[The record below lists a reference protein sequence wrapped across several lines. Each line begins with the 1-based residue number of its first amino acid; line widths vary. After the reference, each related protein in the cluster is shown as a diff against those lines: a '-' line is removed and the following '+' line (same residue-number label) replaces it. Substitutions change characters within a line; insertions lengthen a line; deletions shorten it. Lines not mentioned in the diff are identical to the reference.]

1 MGKTNTLSPRQY
13 LPLVTMAFAAF
24 VFNTS
29 EFMPVGLLTN
39 IASDFGVTEARA
51 GMLISVYAWAVALL
65 SLPLML
71 LVCKVEYKRLLL
83 GVVAVFIASQVA
95 SGLATGYYSLM
106 AARIG
111 VASAHAIF
119 WSIAAP
125 MAARTLPEE
134 HRGTAIAVVATGS
147 SIAMV
152 VGLPLGRVI
161 GLWLGWRMTFLAIGG
176 VSLLVFLCICF
187 LFPTVENRGTFSVQR
202 MPQLL
207 KNRVLMGIYLA
218 TVFLATALYTGY
230 GYIEPF
236 LGQVAKMSED
246 IVTLT
251 LIVYGASGLL
261 GSVIFSRF
269 YGRNRYRFVALSCG
283 GMSAVLLLLH
293 SASFAALTMGA
304 LCVLWGM
311 LSTAFNVAFQ
321 DCIIRYSDSD
331 AAAVATSIYS
341 GIFNLGIGTG
351 AFVGG
356 LVCTYAAID
365 YIGYAGG
372 LIAALSLAYIVLR
385 LLPNMRR
392 SDGQS

>member
-1 MGKTNTLSPRQY
+1 
-13 LPLVTMAFAAF
+13 MACAAF

-39 IASDFGVTEARA
+39 IASDFSVTEAKA
-51 GMLISVYAWAVALL
+51 GMLISVYAWAVAVL

-71 LVCKVEYKRLLL
+71 VVCKMEYKRLLL

-95 SGLATGYYSLM
+95 SALSTGYYALM

-125 MAARTLPEE
+125 MAARTVSEE
-134 HRGTAIAVVATGS
+134 RRGTALVVVATGS

-161 GLWLGWRMTFLAIGG
+161 GLWLGWRQTFMCIGG
-176 VSLLVFLCICF
+176 VSLLVFLAIC
-187 LFPTVENRGTFSVQR
+187 LIFPKVPNRGTFSVGK
-202 MPQLL
+202 MPTLL
-207 KNRVLMGIYLA
+207 KNRVLMGIYVA
-218 TVFLATALYTGY
+218 IAFLASALYTGY

-236 LGQVAKMSED
+236 LGQVARMNEGM
-246 IVTLT
+246 VTLT
-251 LIVYGASGLL
+251 LIVYGASGML
-261 GSVIFSRF
+261 GSYVFSSF
-269 YGRNRYRFVALSCG
+269 YNRNIYRFVGWSCTTL
-283 GMSAVLLLLH
+283 AVALLLIH
-293 SASFAALTMGA
+293 VASAATPTMIA
-304 LCVLWGM
+304 VCVLWGM
-311 LSTAFNVAFQ
+311 ISTAFNVAFQ
-321 DCIIRYSDSD
+321 DCIIRYSAAD

-356 LVCTYAAID
+356 LVCTYASID

-372 LIAALSLAYIVLR
+372 AIAALALIYIFAR
-385 LLPNMRR
+385 LLKDMRAM
-392 SDGQS
+392 SAQ

>member
-1 MGKTNTLSPRQY
+1 MEANNSLSLKQY

-39 IASDFGVTEARA
+39 IASDFQVTEARA

-71 LVCKVEYKRLLL
+71 VVCKVEYKRLLL

-95 SGLATGYYSLM
+95 SGLATGYYTLM

-125 MAARTLPEE
+125 MAARTLPEA

-161 GLWLGWRMTFLAIGG
+161 GLWLGWRMTFLTIGG
-176 VSLLVFLCICF
+176 VSMLVFLCICLF
-187 LFPTVENRGTFSVQR
+187 FPTVENRGTFSVQR

-261 GSVIFSRF
+261 GSFVFSRY

-293 SASFAALTMGA
+293 GASFAGLTMGA
-304 LCVLWGM
+304 VCVIWGM

-351 AFVGG
+351 AFIGG

-372 LIAALSLAYIVLR
+372 LIAALALAYIVLR
-385 LLPNMRR
+385 LLPNMRCF
-392 SDGQS
+392 DNKY

>member
-1 MGKTNTLSPRQY
+1 MTLRQY
-13 LPLVTMAFAAF
+13 LPLFVMACAAF

-39 IASDFGVTEARA
+39 IAADFGVTEAKA

-71 LVCKVEYKRLLL
+71 IVCKMEYKRLLL

-95 SGLATGYYSLM
+95 SGLASGYYALM
-106 AARIG
+106 AARVG

-119 WSIAAP
+119 WSVAAP
-125 MAARTLPEE
+125 MAARTVPEDR
-134 HRGTAIAVVATGS
+134 RGTAIAVVATGS

-161 GLWLGWRMTFLAIGG
+161 GLWLGWRQTFMAIGVVATIVFLAI
-176 VSLLVFLCICF
+176 CF
-187 LFPTVENRGTFSVQR
+187 IFPTVSNRGTFSVKK
-202 MPQLL
+202 MPTLL
-207 KNRVLMGIYLA
+207 ANRVLIGVYIA

-236 LGQVAKMSED
+236 LGQVAHMSED
-246 IVTLT
+246 VVTLT
-251 LIVYGASGLL
+251 LIIYGASGLL
-261 GSVIFSRF
+261 GSYIFSKF
-269 YGRNRYRFVALSCG
+269 YGRNRYLFVGWSCTMLSAALLFIHG
-283 GMSAVLLLLH
+283 
-293 SASFAALTMGA
+293 ASFAAITMLA
-304 LCVLWGM
+304 VCVLWGM
-311 LSTAFNVAFQ
+311 ISTAFNVAFQ
-321 DCIIRYSDSD
+321 DCIIRYSASD

-351 AFVGG
+351 ALIGG
-356 LVCTYAAID
+356 MVCTYAAID

-372 LIAALSLAYIVLR
+372 AVASLALIYIFAR
-385 LLPNMRR
+385 LLKDMRCADDAQR
-392 SDGQS
+392 VG

>member
-1 MGKTNTLSPRQY
+1 MERMTLRQW

-29 EFMPVGLLTN
+29 EFMPVGLLTS

-51 GMLISVYAWAVALL
+51 GLLISVYAWAVALL

-71 LVCKVEYKRLLL
+71 VVCKMEYKRLLL
-83 GVVAVFIASQVA
+83 GVVGVFIASQVA
-95 SGLATGYYSLM
+95 SGLATGYYALM

-134 HRGTAIAVVATGS
+134 RRSTAIAVVATGS

-161 GLWLGWRMTFLAIGG
+161 GLWLGWRMTFLVIGA

-187 LFPTVENRGTFSVQR
+187 VFPTLPNRGTFSVGR

-207 KNRVLMGIYLA
+207 KNRVLMGVYLA

-236 LGQVAKMSED
+236 LGQVAGMSED
-246 IVTLT
+246 VVTLT

-261 GSVIFSRF
+261 GSFVFSRF
-269 YGRNRYRFVALSCG
+269 YGRSRYRFIGLSCS
-283 GMSAVLLLLH
+283 GMAAVLLLLH
-293 SASFAALTMGA
+293 GASTVALAMGSVC
-304 LCVLWGM
+304 LLWGAI
-311 LSTAFNVAFQ
+311 STAFNVAFQ
-321 DCIIRYSDSD
+321 DCIIRYSDAD

-351 AFVGG
+351 AFIGG

-372 LIAALSLAYIVLR
+372 AIALLAVAYIYVR
-385 LLPNMRR
+385 LLPNMLRR
-392 SDGQS
+392 DVREGV

>member
-1 MGKTNTLSPRQY
+1 MSLRQY
-13 LPLVTMAFAAF
+13 LPLVVMACAAF

-39 IASDFGVTEARA
+39 IANDFGVTEAKA

-71 LVCKVEYKRLLL
+71 VVCKMEYKRLLL
-83 GVVAVFIASQVA
+83 GVVTVFILSQVA
-95 SGLATGYYSLM
+95 SGLATGYYALM

-125 MAARTLPEE
+125 MAARTVPEE
-134 HRGTAIAVVATGS
+134 RRATALVVVATGS

-161 GLWLGWRMTFLAIGG
+161 GLWLGWRNTFLSIGG
-176 VSLLVFLCICF
+176 VSVLVFLAIC
-187 LFPTVENRGTFSVQR
+187 LIFPTVPNRGTFSVKR
-202 MPQLL
+202 LPSLL

-236 LGQVAKMSED
+236 LAQVARMSED
-246 IVTLT
+246 VVTLT
-251 LIVYGASGLL
+251 LIIYGASGML
-261 GSVIFSRF
+261 GSYVFSKF
-269 YGRNRYRFVALSCG
+269 YGRNRHRFVGVACS
-283 GMSAVLLLLH
+283 GMSVVLLLLH
-293 SASFAALTMGA
+293 GASFAALTMVA

-311 LSTAFNVAFQ
+311 VSTAFNVAFQ
-321 DCIIRYSDSD
+321 DCIIRYSAAD

-351 AFVGG
+351 AFIGG

-372 LIAALSLAYIVLR
+372 TVAAVAVVYIVFR
-385 LLPNMRR
+385 LLADMRR
-392 SDGQS
+392 KDL

>member
-1 MGKTNTLSPRQY
+1 MSLRQY
-13 LPLVTMAFAAF
+13 LPLVVMACAAF

-39 IASDFGVTEARA
+39 IANDFGVTEAKA

-71 LVCKVEYKRLLL
+71 VVCKMEYKRLLL
-83 GVVAVFIASQVA
+83 GVVTVFILSQVA
-95 SGLATGYYSLM
+95 SGLATGYYALM

-125 MAARTLPEE
+125 MAARTVPEE
-134 HRGTAIAVVATGS
+134 RRATALVVVATGS

-161 GLWLGWRMTFLAIGG
+161 GLWLGWRNTFLSIGG
-176 VSLLVFLCICF
+176 VSVLVFLAIC
-187 LFPTVENRGTFSVQR
+187 LIFPTVPNRGTFSVKR
-202 MPQLL
+202 LPSLL

-236 LGQVAKMSED
+236 LAQVARMSED
-246 IVTLT
+246 VVTLT
-251 LIVYGASGLL
+251 LIIYGASGML
-261 GSVIFSRF
+261 GSYVFSKF
-269 YGRNRYRFVALSCG
+269 YGRNRHRFVGVACS
-283 GMSAVLLLLH
+283 GMSVVLLLLH
-293 SASFAALTMGA
+293 GASFAALTMVA

-311 LSTAFNVAFQ
+311 VSTAFNVAFQ
-321 DCIIRYSDSD
+321 DCIIRYSAAD

-351 AFVGG
+351 AFIGG

-372 LIAALSLAYIVLR
+372 LVAALALIYIFIR
-385 LLPNMRR
+385 LLTDMKRFDHR
-392 SDGQS
+392 D

>member
-1 MGKTNTLSPRQY
+1 MTLRQY

-39 IASDFGVTEARA
+39 IADDFNVSEARA
-51 GMLISVYAWAVALL
+51 GLLISVYAWAVALL

-71 LVCKVEYKRLLL
+71 LVCKTEYKRLLL
-83 GVVAVFIASQVA
+83 GVVGVFIASQAA
-95 SGLATGYYSLM
+95 SGLATSYYALM

-134 HRGTAIAVVATGS
+134 HRGTVIAVVATGS

-176 VSLLVFLCICF
+176 ISLLVFLCICLF
-187 LFPTVENRGTFSVQR
+187 FPTLENRGTFSVQR

-207 KNRVLMGIYLA
+207 NNRVLMGIYLA
-218 TVFLATALYTGY
+218 TMLLATALYTGY

-236 LGQVAKMSED
+236 LGQVARMSED
-246 IVTLT
+246 TVTLT
-251 LIVYGASGLL
+251 LIIYGASGLL
-261 GSVIFSRF
+261 GSLVFSRV
-269 YGRNRYRFVALSCG
+269 YGHNRCRFIALSCG

-293 SASFAALTMGA
+293 GASLAALTMVA
-304 LCVLWGM
+304 LCVCWGM
-311 LSTAFNVAFQ
+311 ISTAFNVAFQ
-321 DCIIRYSDSD
+321 DCIIRYSASD

-356 LVCTYAAID
+356 LVCTYSHIA

-372 LIAALSLAYIVLR
+372 LIAALSWGYIMLR
-385 LLPNMRR
+385 LLPNMQHA
-392 SDGQS
+392 DKHGY